1 MQIQRVDLA
10 HCGAE
15 TGCVVVID
23 VLRAFTTTAVA
34 FARGA
39 SEIILVGEVE
49 EIFELARRFPDA
61 LTIGEVNGIQIDG
74 VDYGNSP
81 SRLANLDLTGR
92 RFIQRTTAG
101 TQGVL
106 RSSCAGEILATSLCC
121 AGATANYLKKE
132 NPTSLTF
139 VETGTFEACWGDEDK
154 ACADLIEALLL
165 GEPINKEALIDRVIH
180 SKSGSFYQNTEDAT
194 FPLEDLKIASSIDRY
209 DFIMKVSIEAGL
221 HILRPVR
228 L

>member
-1 MQIQRVDLA
+1 MQIQRVDLE
-10 HCGAE
+10 HCGVE

-23 VLRAFTTTAVA
+23 VLRAFTTAAVA
-34 FARGA
+34 FAQGA
-39 SEIILVGEVE
+39 SEMILVGEVE

-61 LTIGEVNGIQIDG
+61 LTIGEINGIQIDG

-106 RSSCAGEILATSLCC
+106 RSSNAGEILATSLCC
-121 AGATANYLKKE
+121 ASATADHIRRM
-132 NPTSLTF
+132 NPKSLTF
-139 VETGTFEACWGDEDK
+139 VETGDFKAGWGDEDK

-165 GEPINKEALIDRVIH
+165 GEPIDKERVIDRVVH
-180 SKSGSFYQNTEDAT
+180 SKSGSFYQDKEDAT

-209 DFIMKVSIEAGL
+209 DFFMKVSIEAGL

>member
-34 FARGA
+34 FAQGA
-39 SEIILVGEVE
+39 SEIILVGDVE

-81 SRLANLDLTGR
+81 SRLANIDLTGR
-92 RFIQRTTAG
+92 RLIQRTTAG

-106 RSSCAGEILATSLCC
+106 RSSNAGEILATSLCC
-121 AGATANYLKKE
+121 ASATANYLKKLI
-132 NPTSLTF
+132 PTSLTF
-139 VETGTFEACWGDEDK
+139 IETGVFKDGWGDEDK
-154 ACADLIEALLL
+154 ACADLLEALLL
-165 GEPINKEALIDRVIH
+165 EKQINKKRVINRVIL
-180 SKSGSFYQNTEDAT
+180 SKSGSFYQDTEDAT

-228 L
+228 F